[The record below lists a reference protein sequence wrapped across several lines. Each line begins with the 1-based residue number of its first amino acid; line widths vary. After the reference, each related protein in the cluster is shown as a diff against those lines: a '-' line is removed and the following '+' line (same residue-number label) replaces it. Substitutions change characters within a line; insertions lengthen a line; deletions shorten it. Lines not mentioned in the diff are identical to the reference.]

1 MMGTD
6 KKLLIY
12 KSFIIMKDFFKKLW
26 IVIRACCDCKLNAE
40 EEEVLFLHPWALRMW
55 FAVSLFDNQYPKN
68 FDCRKIFELPLDK
81 IVAVLTIACKR
92 DHNIM
97 WKPEVQS
104 NIFKLP
110 AEYAEKFGMWII
122 TNAKFDEDAQ
132 SDMLTVA
139 ENDGEKGL
147 PLEVVIR
154 LVRACTEDVFNKL
167 HQKARKKLVELL
179 AKYPDN
185 EDLIELVLKY
195 KSDGDVQC
203 SMLTVADDE
212 NKEGLPLDLAIR
224 LVCAT
229 IENGQGLCSKAFRM
243 LLALVAKYP
252 DNEDLINRVIKHI
265 VLWHEIDPESE
276 NAMLTVAKD
285 SNSEGLPFGIVLR
298 LVEEF
303 VPIGR
308 EFHSEKAQK
317 KLFRLLLW
325 HPECERLKN
334 LVLEY
339 ASKHSF
345 APSLHMSML
354 RTDREVGEERGLP
367 LDFALRLFAT
377 YTNWETKTASNNEEL
392 NMAREDLIE
401 NRKSKSR
408 LCVDA
413 EKLMLCW
420 LPCVSSEF
428 EEHIIKYIEMLGL
441 QTEAA
446 DALLEAVAKAVVSE
460 DEDVDMFVR
469 ILTACVERNGNPDFR
484 FSYDG
489 VIELFKLAELR
500 PELEKIAIKYVKKNG
515 LSSEQLKEVFSLPKE
530 LQSSILKEQAEHGF
544 PEDIKNLMLVHVYQE
559 KL

>member
-1 MMGTD
+1 M
-6 KKLLIY
+6 
-12 KSFIIMKDFFKKLW
+12 
-26 IVIRACCDCKLNAE
+26 
-40 EEEVLFLHPWALRMW
+40 
-55 FAVSLFDNQYPKN
+55 
-68 FDCRKIFELPLDK
+68 
-81 IVAVLTIACKR
+81 
-92 DHNIM
+92 
-97 WKPEVQS
+97 
-104 NIFKLP
+104 
-110 AEYAEKFGMWII
+110 
-122 TNAKFDEDAQ
+122 
-132 SDMLTVA
+132 
-139 ENDGEKGL
+139 
-147 PLEVVIR
+147 
-154 LVRACTEDVFNKL
+154 
-167 HQKARKKLVELL
+167 
-179 AKYPDN
+179 
-185 EDLIELVLKY
+185 
-195 KSDGDVQC
+195 
-203 SMLTVADDE
+203 
-212 NKEGLPLDLAIR
+212 
-224 LVCAT
+224 
-229 IENGQGLCSKAFRM
+229 
-243 LLALVAKYP
+243 
-252 DNEDLINRVIKHI
+252 
-265 VLWHEIDPESE
+265 
-276 NAMLTVAKD
+276 
-285 SNSEGLPFGIVLR
+285 
-298 LVEEF
+298 
-303 VPIGR
+303 
-308 EFHSEKAQK
+308 
-317 KLFRLLLW
+317 LLW